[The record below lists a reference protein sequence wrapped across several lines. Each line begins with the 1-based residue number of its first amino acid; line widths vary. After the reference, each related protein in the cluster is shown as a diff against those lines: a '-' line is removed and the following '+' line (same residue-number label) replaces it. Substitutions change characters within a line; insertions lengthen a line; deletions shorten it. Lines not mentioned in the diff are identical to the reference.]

1 MQFPHPFTCQM
12 RGANHDVEGF
22 PSGAS
27 VRSAVLVGIQGGGTD
42 LAFAGAA
49 FGHQERHSVGFQ
61 LALESLR
68 RTELGIEQRV
78 SGVCDNMPIDLLH
91 RAATPLPR
99 PD

>member
-42 LAFAGAA
+42 LAFAVANIL
-49 FGHQERHSVGFQ
+49 FCFIMNP
-61 LALESLR
+61 LFLKI
-68 RTELGIEQRV
+68 T
-78 SGVCDNMPIDLLH
+78 IDT
-91 RAATPLPR
+91 AG
-99 PD
+99 